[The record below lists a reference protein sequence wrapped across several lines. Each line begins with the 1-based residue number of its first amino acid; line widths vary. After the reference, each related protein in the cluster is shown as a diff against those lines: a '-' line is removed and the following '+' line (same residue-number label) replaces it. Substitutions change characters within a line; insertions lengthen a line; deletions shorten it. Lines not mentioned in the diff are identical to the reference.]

1 MAKWPEFKTQEEEA
15 AFWDSH
21 NPFDYVEAARP
32 ADAEALDRHP
42 DLPVTLALKP
52 SVLAHLKIVAE
63 RDGIDYQTLLQS
75 WIVARLEQEPWT
87 LESPQADT
95 P

>member
-1 MAKWPEFKTQEEEA
+1 MDDMREV
-15 AFWDSH
+15 DV
-21 NPFDYVEAARP
+21 N
-32 ADAEALDRHP
+32 ALDTRP

-52 SVLAHLKIVAE
+52 SVVAHLKIVAE
-63 RDGIDYQTLLQS
+63 REGIDYHTLLQS

-95 P
+95 PPHHQST